1 MGNNFDNLGAV
12 LEGNADPDEVVTVLI
27 RVFKMSKRLNIGL
40 MQAIELYNEVMKDEQ
55 TK

>member
-1 MGNNFDNLGAV
+1 MGNEELIDVGPIIEKNS
-12 LEGNADPDEVVTVLI
+12 DETVKALI